1 MPWALPV
8 PGTATAA
15 APVIAMAIIAF
26 VNIRIRC
33 SPLVLFAASR
43 KGAHRDNARSVGQF
57 LLRPVAPLLT
67 FDHGFGSSLT
77 GSLKPH
83 ADHNLA
89 VIRARKIGAYSTCGT
104 PTSRI

>member
-33 SPLVLFAASR
+33 SPIVLFAASR
-43 KGAHRDNARSVGQF
+43 KGAHRDNAHSVGQF

-77 GSLKPH
+77 ALGNHMPITILPSL
-83 ADHNLA
+83 D
-89 VIRARKIGAYSTCGT
+89 ST
-104 PTSRI
+104 PIPPAA